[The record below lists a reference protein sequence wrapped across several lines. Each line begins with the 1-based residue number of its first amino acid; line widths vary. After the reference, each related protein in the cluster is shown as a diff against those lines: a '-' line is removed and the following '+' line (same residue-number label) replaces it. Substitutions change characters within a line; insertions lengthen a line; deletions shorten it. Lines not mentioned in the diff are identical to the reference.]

1 VQRLTSRP
9 VPFARLRNLTV
20 TLGIDLLGN
29 ARGFGMFGLDVG
41 LRAHENLVPNE
52 FQSTDWPALRL
63 GQERHRGHH
72 GGPRIHG
79 WVHSMPLPP
88 ATEGGD
94 VYYLTVSFP
103 RLLSRIV
110 LADVAGHGQAIGAT
124 AATLRNLLRK
134 HMNTLDQS
142 VLPRDE

>member
-1 VQRLTSRP
+1 MIQDSQKSDKRIPPNSAWRLVLQRLTTRA

-29 ARGFGMFGLDVG
+29 ARGFGVFGLDVG
-41 LRAHENLVPNE
+41 LRAHEDLVPKE

-79 WVHSMPLPP
+79 LGP
-88 ATEGGD
+88 
-94 VYYLTVSFP
+94 F
-103 RLLSRIV
+103 
-110 LADVAGHGQAIGAT
+110 QAIAT
-124 AATLRNLLRK
+124 RNRG
-134 HMNTLDQS
+134 
-142 VLPRDE
+142 R